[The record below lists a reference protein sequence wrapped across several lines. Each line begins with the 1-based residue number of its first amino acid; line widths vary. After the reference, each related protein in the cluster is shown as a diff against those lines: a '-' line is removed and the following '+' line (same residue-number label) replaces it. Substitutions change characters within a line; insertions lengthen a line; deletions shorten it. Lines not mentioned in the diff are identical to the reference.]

1 MPYLAWLWQWLA
13 EFQHASPADVFLLT
27 IYILRKLNMQ
37 MKEAPPSD
45 KSPLRLKLQL
55 SWRLTAP
62 EQWPVV
68 SRTAK
73 CGFAVKD
80 LPSVSQELGVTNNV
94 FSSIQSTS
102 DRPHQATE
110 GCYSHC
116 WGNCYLWLRTLLWG
130 HNCGMVPWGY
140 KVGTKRQGKFKVYTG
155 IRYAASASV
164 FTTILTCGFRKCCLG
179 RLFMFNWVCE
189 YSLIVISSH

>member
-1 MPYLAWLWQWLA
+1 M
-13 EFQHASPADVFLLT
+13 T
-27 IYILRKLNMQ
+27 
-37 MKEAPPSD
+37 
-45 KSPLRLKLQL
+45 SPLCDWIPSCPGGLQ
-55 SWRLTAP
+55 AP

-80 LPSVSQELGVTNNV
+80 LPSVSQELGLTNNV

-102 DRPHQATE
+102 DRPHQATK

-116 WGNCYLWLRTLLWG
+116 WGDCYLWLRTLLRG

-140 KVGTKRQGKFKVYTG
+140 KVGTKRQGKFKVYTALCMG
-155 IRYAASASV
+155 CQHQCSQAYWHVVLENA
-164 FTTILTCGFRKCCLG
+164 
-179 RLFMFNWVCE
+179 VCE
-189 YSLIVISSH
+189 GFSCLIESVNIFINFD

>member
-1 MPYLAWLWQWLA
+1 
-13 EFQHASPADVFLLT
+13 
-27 IYILRKLNMQ
+27 

-45 KSPLRLKLQL
+45 KSPLRLNPQL

-80 LPSVSQELGVTNNV
+80 LPGVSEELGVTNNV

-102 DRPHQATE
+102 DRPHQGTE

-116 WGNCYLWLRTLLWG
+116 WGDCYLWLRTLLWG
-130 HNCGMVPWGY
+130 HNCGMVPRGY
-140 KVGTKRQGKFKVYTG
+140 KAGTKRQGKFKVYTG
-155 IRYAASASV
+155 LWCQHQCSQSDWHMVLESAVYEGFSCLIESV
-164 FTTILTCGFRKCCLG
+164 NIPLLWLVPINGWCLWIS
-179 RLFMFNWVCE
+179 RCIEYFYVLATLLLLFVNGIGE
-189 YSLIVISSH
+189 